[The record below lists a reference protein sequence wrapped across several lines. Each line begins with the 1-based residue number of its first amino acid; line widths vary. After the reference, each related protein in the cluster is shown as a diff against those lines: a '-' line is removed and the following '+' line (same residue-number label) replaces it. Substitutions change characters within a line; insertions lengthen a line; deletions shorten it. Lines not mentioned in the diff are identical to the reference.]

1 MATNVEASI
10 LRGNKIESTGLD
22 EKEGDVRWIL
32 PGQRQLDPNI
42 FGTPMAPLG
51 FEPDVGVPIEARLTN
66 EDGTAFTT
74 TAGPTPFSDN
84 FALINGAYEL
94 SAVDNTLADDLN
106 SQDKVYFRSTFTSPG
121 GEISYELSVNSILPV
136 GVLHP
141 VFGGV
146 ATNMIHHGTTG
157 IGTKLQPT
165 VPTYGAFWGIGT
177 LKVNGQVPDEGRD
190 RLVHGMITSNVRN
203 EEYELVFDDQVDT
216 SKIHTHLFLPPFQI
230 AVNEGGEFAEVP
242 RPVPTGFVLPNGM
255 QQPFLHI
262 MYENIGL
269 KTVTD
274 VAAPKK
280 DDFFLIEAEDLDLE
294 TYLVED
300 REVASNEKVISLL
313 GSGDAGT
320 ASTKFTGP
328 SGLYTVV
335 VGYYDEI
342 DGESLFRLKVNDDIV
357 DNWRADQEL
366 DPRGFV
372 PTENNFTRRTI
383 GGIELQTGDVLAI
396 EGFRDAQEYARVDFL
411 QLIPS
416 TVDVPP
422 SRPDDELG
430 KVIVGM
436 NLIDPDGIGAKI
448 GTIKA
453 EDTQYGLLLTPD
465 LSGLTPGVHGF
476 HVHEN
481 PDCGP
486 GERDG
491 QVVPGLAAGGHY
503 DPENTGRHEGPYGD
517 GHLGD
522 LPPLIVGAD
531 GTATLPLLAPRLE
544 VADLTGR
551 SLMIHQGGDNFSDL
565 PEPLGGGG
573 ARIACGVV

>member
-1 MATNVEASI
+1 MTMEYNNSA
-10 LRGNKIESTGLD
+10 LRTIYPFTK
-22 EKEGDVRWIL
+22 KV
-32 PGQRQLDPNI
+32 
-42 FGTPMAPLG
+42 
-51 FEPDVGVPIEARLTN
+51 FED
-66 EDGTAFTT
+66 F
-74 TAGPTPFSDN
+74 
-84 FALINGAYEL
+84 
-94 SAVDNTLADDLN
+94 
-106 SQDKVYFRSTFTSPG
+106 SPG
-121 GEISYELSVNSILPV
+121 I
-136 GVLHP
+136 
-141 VFGGV
+141 FR
-146 ATNMIHHGTTG
+146 AD
-157 IGTKLQPT
+157 PT
-165 VPTYGAFWGIGT
+165 DA
-177 LKVNGQVPDEGRD
+177 
-190 RLVHGMITSNVRN
+190 
-203 EEYELVFDDQVDT
+203 
-216 SKIHTHLFLPPFQI
+216 
-230 AVNEGGEFAEVP
+230 
-242 RPVPTGFVLPNGM
+242 
-255 QQPFLHI
+255 
-262 MYENIGL
+262 
-269 KTVTD
+269 
-274 VAAPKK
+274 
-280 DDFFLIEAEDLDLE
+280 FLIEAEDLDLE
-294 TYLVED
+294 TYLVEH
-300 REVASNEKVISLL
+300 RKVASNEKVISLL

-320 ASTKFTGP
+320 ASTRFTGP

-357 DNWRADQEL
+357 DNWRADQKL

-372 PTENNFTRRTI
+372 PTKNNFTRRTI

-436 NLIDPDGIGAKI
+436 NLIDTDGIGAKI
-448 GTIKA
+448 GTISA
-453 EDTQYGLLLTPD
+453 EDTQYGLLLTPN

-481 PDCGP
+481 PDCSP
-486 GERDG
+486 GVRDG
-491 QVVPGLAAGGHY
+491 EVVPALAAGGHY

-565 PEPLGGGG
+565 PDPLGGGG